1 MDIPQP
7 PQGQPGFY
15 PQRREPVQPSS
26 TIAEELNSINARLRM
41 LEDRYTTLQRKSQV
55 TEQNLI
61 VSNRREDVEL
71 KALHS
76 ELMEIKKEFA
86 EIKDRV
92 KMFVNELRTTAKKEE
107 VDVLKKYI
115 ALWEPVNFVTAHQ
128 AEQMINDAVA
138 ELRAELEEKEKAL
151 LQQ

>member
-1 MDIPQP
+1 
-7 PQGQPGFY
+7 
-15 PQRREPVQPSS
+15 
-26 TIAEELNSINARLRM
+26 
-41 LEDRYTTLQRKSQV
+41 
-55 TEQNLI
+55 
-61 VSNRREDVEL
+61 
-71 KALHS
+71 
-76 ELMEIKKEFA
+76 MEIKKEFA

>member
-7 PQGQPGFY
+7 PQGQPGFF

>member
-1 MDIPQP
+1 M
-7 PQGQPGFY
+7 
-15 PQRREPVQPSS
+15 QPSS